1 MELKS
6 ESGLWHKIILNPGSE
21 LLMDQNKFVIDS
33 NYNNT
38 EVPAD
43 LPEEQALQLK
53 VKVFAARSKA
63 KAKPQRR
70 EPVDVPSIIPMNE
83 RKWIDIEPGESSFS
97 AYEISKESNQS
108 SSTLSNNTTRRRRSS
123 SILEDQE
130 FSSESIST
138 NTLLVGWSLESMLGS
153 WRRSEKEISVLH
165 WYFRNNYLFPSSS
178 RTFRDVISL
187 ILHYR
192 TMW

>member
-1 MELKS
+1 M
-6 ESGLWHKIILNPGSE
+6 
-21 LLMDQNKFVIDS
+21 IDS
-33 NYNNT
+33 NHNNT

-43 LPEEQALQLK
+43 LPEEQASQPI

-97 AYEISKESNQS
+97 AYEISKKVINLLRHSQTIQREDDGAVQFWRIKNFLQNQFPQACFIG
-108 SSTLSNNTTRRRRSS
+108 RM
-123 SILEDQE
+123 IVGKHACQQE
-130 FSSESIST
+130 EEQKGDIST
-138 NTLLVGWSLESMLGS
+138 VLIFQEQLFI
-153 WRRSEKEISVLH
+153 SE
-165 WYFRNNYLFPSSS
+165 LFK
-178 RTFRDVISL
+178 DIQDAILL

-192 TMW
+192 TML